1 MKQTL
6 ILALSC
12 LLLFSCGKE
21 SNQPTPTV
29 PKNDSTNQTSSFKFL
44 INGVTDMTFGKDSFA
59 TIAIGV
65 AREAGTQER
74 VTLSVEGLPPNA
86 TAEFSSASGTPDFA
100 TTLTLKG
107 NGAVPGT
114 YALKLKGVAEKGAIK
129 SYDFNAVIT
138 GPKPGEPDP
147 VLGCAKDL
155 LGDYRSDYVHNHK
168 PTQVFEH
175 AAVESTGVKNEI
187 EITAAVF
194 TRPILATIDCNTMQL
209 TIPDQPAMDYTLVN
223 GSGYVSTD
231 GKIHLS
237 YMMTGVSGSQSVTEV
252 LTKK

>member
-21 SNQPTPTV
+21 STQPTPTA
-29 PKNDSTNQTSSFKFL
+29 PKTDSSTLFKFI

-65 AREAGTQER
+65 ARESGTQER
-74 VTLSVEGLPPNA
+74 VTLSVEGLPANA

-107 NGAVPGT
+107 NGAIPGT
-114 YALKLKGVAEKGAIK
+114 YALKLKGVSEKGASK

-138 GPKPGEPDP
+138 GQKPGEPDP

-155 LGDYRSDYVHNHK
+155 LGNYRSDYVFNGT
-168 PTQVFEH
+168 PNTYEQ
-175 AAVESTGVKNEI
+175 ALVESTGVKNEI
-187 EITAAVF
+187 KMRVGGF
-194 TRPILATIDCNTMQL
+194 TKQVLATIDCNTMQL
-209 TIPDQPAMDYTLVN
+209 TIPNQPGMDWNLTN
-223 GSGYVSTD
+223 ASGYVSN

-237 YMMTGVSGSQSVTEV
+237 YTLDGSGSTIPVTEV

>member
-21 SNQPTPTV
+21 SNQPTPAV

-65 AREAGTQER
+65 ARESGTQER
-74 VTLSVEGLPPNA
+74 VTLSVEGLPANA

-107 NGAVPGT
+107 NGAIPGT
-114 YALKLKGVAEKGAIK
+114 YALKLKGLAEKGAVK
-129 SYDFNAVIT
+129 TYDFNAVIT
-138 GPKPGEPDP
+138 GLKPGEPDP

-155 LGDYRSDYVHNHK
+155 LGDYRSDYVYNGT
-168 PTQVFEH
+168 PRVYEL
-175 AAVESTGVKNEI
+175 ALVESTGVKNEI
-187 EITAAVF
+187 TMRVGGF
-194 TRPILATIDCNTMQL
+194 TKQVVATVNCDTKQL
-209 TIPDQPAMDYTLVN
+209 TILNQPGMDWNLTN
-223 GSGYVSTD
+223 GSGYVSAD

-237 YMMTGVSGSQSVTEV
+237 YTLDGSGTQIPVTEV